1 MSAYQQSPVGE
12 MCCVFT
18 DIVDSTNMWEQN
30 QEAMQ
35 VALTMHDAI
44 IRAEMV
50 HFGGYEVKTLG
61 DGFMVSFCK
70 PESALQFCLAAQK
83 KLKATSWPREIVDY
97 ALHRPSWD
105 RHSNYLRR
113 GVFRVRMGIHF
124 GVPFSCNV
132 NRLTG
137 RMDYYGYMVN
147 MASRIQSEADGDEI
161 ALSDDFIVKLH
172 RCRSGQVLSTNDL
185 THLIRASITCLEFSA
200 AEFRVRSKGLRPL
213 RGVHNPEHIFLI
225 VLRR

>member
-1 MSAYQQSPVGE
+1 
-12 MCCVFT
+12 
-18 DIVDSTNMWEQN
+18 
-30 QEAMQ
+30 
-35 VALTMHDAI
+35 
-44 IRAEMV
+44 
-50 HFGGYEVKTLG
+50 
-61 DGFMVSFCK
+61 
-70 PESALQFCLAAQK
+70 
-83 KLKATSWPREIVDY
+83 
-97 ALHRPSWD
+97 
-105 RHSNYLRR
+105 
-113 GVFRVRMGIHF
+113 
-124 GVPFSCNV
+124 
-132 NRLTG
+132 LTG